1 AHRRNRLVYSNTR
14 LPAQRQRVMIDLSP
28 ELATIALFALLV
40 LLITTGYPLALTLG
54 GVAMVIGYLGK
65 GFTIFDVFYLRA
77 FSVVTEYT
85 FMAIPLFIFMAVMVE
100 KSGIS
105 EQLFQTLFLWIGR
118 IRGSLAI
125 VTIITG
131 TILAATMGIFS
142 ASVVMLGLVALP
154 AMMDRGY
161 QKELATG
168 SICAAGCLGILIPPS
183 LMLILYGPMSGISV
197 GKLFI
202 AAIPSGFVLSGL
214 YMGYII
220 IRCFLNPKLGPA
232 PSREETEA
240 VSWSKKLQLLFTS
253 LIPPMGLIGA
263 VLGSIFFGLATPTE
277 AAGVGAVASFLM
289 AFAYGRLTWNV
300 VRDTTY
306 HTLKVSSMICL
317 LVIGGFMFT
326 GTFMALGCAEVVKD
340 FILWVPFG
348 RWGSFSVIMFIVFFL
363 GMFIDWVGILLI
375 IIPIVTPIA
384 ETLKFDELWFAM
396 MICISLQIAYLSPPY
411 APAIFLLRG
420 VIPDSYGISTN
431 TIIRGVVPYILL
443 ITFALALFIAFPGI
457 ITWLPGKMIK

>member
-1 AHRRNRLVYSNTR
+1 
-14 LPAQRQRVMIDLSP
+14 MMDLSP
-28 ELATIALFALLV
+28 ELATLLLFGLL
-40 LLITTGYPLALTLG
+40 LLFMTTGYPLALVLG
-54 GVAMVIGYLGK
+54 GVAMLVGLLGK
-65 GFTIFDVFYLRA
+65 GLSIFDVFYLRA

-100 KSGIS
+100 KAGIS
-105 EQLFQTLFLWIGR
+105 EQLFKTLYLWMGR
-118 IRGSLAI
+118 LRGSLAL
-125 VTIITG
+125 VTIVTG

-154 AMMDRGY
+154 AMMERNY

-202 AAIPSGFVLSGL
+202 AAIPSGLVLSGL
-214 YMGYII
+214 YMGYILV
-220 IRCFLNPKLGPA
+220 RCLIDPKLGPA
-232 PSREETEA
+232 LPKEEIDA
-240 VSWSKKLQLLFTS
+240 VPLAVKVRLLCTS
-253 LIPPMGLIGA
+253 LIPPALLIGS

-277 AAGVGAVASFLM
+277 ASGVGAFASAVM
-289 AFAYGRLTWNV
+289 AFLYGRLTWEV
-300 VRDTTY
+300 ARDTTL

-326 GTFMALGCAEVVKD
+326 GTFMVLGCGQVVED

-348 RWGSFSVIMFIVFFL
+348 RWGSFAIIMLIVFIL

-375 IIPIVTPIA
+375 IIPIATPIA
-384 ETLKFDELWFAM
+384 ATLKFDALWFAM
-396 MICISLQIAYLSPPY
+396 MICVSLQIAYLSPPY

-420 VIPDSYGISTN
+420 VIPDRYGIGTT
-431 TIIRGVVPYILL
+431 TIIRGVIPYILL
-443 ITFALALFIAFPGI
+443 IVLALLLFIAFPGI
-457 ITWLPGKMIK
+457 ITWLPSKMVR

>member
-1 AHRRNRLVYSNTR
+1 
-14 LPAQRQRVMIDLSP
+14 MIDISP
-28 ELATIALFALLV
+28 EWATLALFALLIV
-40 LLITTGYPLALTLG
+40 LITTGYPLALVLG
-54 GVAMVIGYLGK
+54 GAAMVIGYLGR
-65 GFTIFDVFYLRA
+65 GFAIFDIFYLRS

-105 EQLFQTLFLWIGR
+105 EQLFQTLYLWIGR
-118 IRGSLAI
+118 LRGSLAI

-154 AMMDRGY
+154 AMMERGY

-220 IRCFLNPKLGPA
+220 IRCMITPKLAPP
-232 PSREETEA
+232 PSREEIEA
-240 VSWSKKLQLLFTS
+240 IDLGKKVKLLFTS
-253 LIPPMGLIGA
+253 LIPPVVLIGA

-277 AAGVGAVASFLM
+277 AAGVGALASFIM
-289 AFAYGRLTWNV
+289 ALAYRRLTWRV
-300 VRDTTY
+300 VKDTTF

-326 GTFMALGCAEVVKD
+326 GTFMALGCGEVVKE

-348 RWGSFSVIMFIVFFL
+348 RWGSFAVIMFIVFVL

-384 ETLKFDELWFAM
+384 ATLKFNELWFAM

-431 TIIRGVVPYILL
+431 TIIRGVIPYILL
-443 ITFALALFIAFPGI
+443 IAVALALFIVFPGI
-457 ITWLPGKMIK
+457 ITWLPEKMIK

>member
-1 AHRRNRLVYSNTR
+1 
-14 LPAQRQRVMIDLSP
+14 MIDLSP
-28 ELATIALFALLV
+28 ELATLLLFGLL
-40 LLITTGYPLALTLG
+40 LLFMVTGYPLALVLG
-54 GVAMVIGYLGK
+54 GVAMLVGLLGK
-65 GFTIFDVFYLRA
+65 GYGIFDVFYLRA

-100 KSGIS
+100 KAGIS
-105 EQLFQTLFLWIGR
+105 EQLFRTFYLWMGR
-118 IRGSLAI
+118 LRGSLAL
-125 VTIITG
+125 VTIVTG

-154 AMMDRGY
+154 AMMERGY

-202 AAIPSGFVLSGL
+202 AAIPSGLVLSSL
-214 YMGYII
+214 YMGYILV
-220 IRCFLNPKLGPA
+220 RCLIDPSLGPSL
-232 PSREETEA
+232 SRKEIEA
-240 VSWSKKLQLLFTS
+240 VPLAEKVRLLCTS
-253 LIPPMGLIGA
+253 LLPPALLIGS

-277 AAGVGAVASFLM
+277 ASGVGAFAAAVLAFL
-289 AFAYGRLTWNV
+289 YRRLTWDV
-300 VRDTTY
+300 IRDTTL

-326 GTFMALGCAEVVKD
+326 GTFMVLGCGQVVEE

-348 RWGSFSVIMFIVFFL
+348 RWGSFATIMLIVFIL

-375 IIPIVTPIA
+375 IIPIATPIA
-384 ETLKFDELWFAM
+384 ARLEFDALWFAM
-396 MICISLQIAYLSPPY
+396 MICVSLQIAYLSPPY

-420 VIPDSYGISTN
+420 VIPDRYGISTT

-443 ITFALALFIAFPGI
+443 IVLALALFVIFPGI
-457 ITWLPGKMIK
+457 ITWLPGQMIK

>member
-1 AHRRNRLVYSNTR
+1 
-14 LPAQRQRVMIDLSP
+14 MIDLSP
-28 ELATIALFALLV
+28 ELATLLLFGLL
-40 LLITTGYPLALTLG
+40 LLFMSSGYPLALVLG
-54 GVAMVIGYLGK
+54 GVAMLVGLLGK
-65 GFTIFDVFYLRA
+65 GFGIFDVFYLRA

-100 KSGIS
+100 KAGIS
-105 EQLFQTLFLWIGR
+105 EQLFKTLYLWMGR
-118 IRGSLAI
+118 LRGSLAL
-125 VTIITG
+125 VTIVTG

-154 AMMDRGY
+154 AMMERNY

-202 AAIPSGFVLSGL
+202 AAIPSGLVLSVL
-214 YMGYII
+214 YMGYIV
-220 IRCFLNPKLGPA
+220 IRCIINPNLGPA
-232 PSREETEA
+232 LAKEEIDA
-240 VSWSKKLQLLFTS
+240 VSLGFKVRLLCTS
-253 LIPPMGLIGA
+253 LLPPALLIGS

-277 AAGVGAVASFLM
+277 ASGVGAFASVFM
-289 AFAYGRLTWNV
+289 AFLYRRLTWEV
-300 VRDTTY
+300 ARDTTL

-326 GTFMALGCAEVVKD
+326 GTFMVLGCGQVVEE

-348 RWGSFSVIMFIVFFL
+348 RWGSFAVIMLIVFIL

-375 IIPIVTPIA
+375 IIPIATPIA
-384 ETLKFDELWFAM
+384 ATLKFDALWFAM
-396 MICISLQIAYLSPPY
+396 MICVSLQIAYLSPPY

-420 VIPDSYGISTN
+420 VIPERYGIGTT
-431 TIIRGVVPYILL
+431 TIIRGVIPYILL
-443 ITFALALFIAFPGI
+443 IVVALALFIAFPGI
-457 ITWLPGKMIK
+457 ITWLPSKMVK

>member
-1 AHRRNRLVYSNTR
+1 
-14 LPAQRQRVMIDLSP
+14 MIELSP
-28 ELATIALFALLV
+28 ELATIALFALLIV
-40 LLITTGYPLALTLG
+40 LITTGYPLALVLG
-54 GVAMVIGYLGK
+54 GAAMIIGYIGR
-65 GFTIFDVFYLRA
+65 GFAIFDIFYLRA

-105 EQLFQTLFLWIGR
+105 EQLFQTLFIWIGKL
-118 IRGSLAI
+118 RGSLAI

-154 AMMDRGY
+154 AMMERGY

-220 IRCFLNPKLGPA
+220 IRCLINPKLGP
-232 PSREETEA
+232 PPPMEEITA
-240 VSWSKKLQLLFTS
+240 VSLGRKVQLLFTS
-253 LIPPMGLIGA
+253 LVPPVVLIGA

-277 AAGVGAVASFLM
+277 AAGVGALASFIM
-289 AFAYGRLTWNV
+289 ATAYRRLTWQV
-300 VRDTTY
+300 VKDTTF

-326 GTFMALGCAEVVKD
+326 GTFMALGCGEVVKE

-348 RWGSFSVIMFIVFFL
+348 RWGSFAIIMFIVFAL

-384 ETLKFDELWFAM
+384 QTLKFNELWFAM

-420 VIPDSYGISTN
+420 VIPDSFGISTN
-431 TIIRGVVPYILL
+431 TIIRGVLPYILL
-443 ITFALALFIAFPGI
+443 ISVALALFITFPGI
-457 ITWLPGKMIK
+457 ITWLPDKMIK